1 MADNR
6 DTAIIVG
13 AGPGLGAALAR
24 RFARAEMNVAMAVRN
39 PARIEVLA
47 AEYSGVVH
55 RTVAFACDGTR
66 EADVQALFQRVG
78 AELGPPRLVVF
89 NAGAFVRKGI
99 LETSVE
105 EFERCWKAGC
115 LGGFLVGR
123 EAVRAMLAHKSD
135 GRHRGTIIFTGAT
148 ASLRGG
154 ANFHNL
160 AVGKFGLRALA
171 QSMAREFHPQGI
183 HVGHVIIDGQ
193 IESNERPGRSVADR
207 GADAV
212 LSPDAIAEAYWQLH
226 LQAPSAW
233 TLELDLRPYVEK
245 F

>member
-6 DTAIIVG
+6 ETAIIVG
-13 AGPGLGAALAR
+13 AGTGLGAALAR
-24 RFARAEMNVAMAVRN
+24 RFSRAEMNVAMAVRN
-39 PARIEVLA
+39 PARIEALA
-47 AEYSGVVH
+47 AEYCGLNHSTIAV
-55 RTVAFACDGTR
+55 ACDGTR
-66 EADVQALFQRVG
+66 EADVQALFQR
-78 AELGPPRLVVF
+78 AASELGPPRLVVY
-89 NAGAFVRKGI
+89 NAGGFVRKAL

-105 EFERCWKAGC
+105 DFERSWKAAC

-123 EAVRAMLAHKSD
+123 EAVRAMLAQKGD
-135 GRHRGTIIFTGAT
+135 GNHRGTVIFTGAT

-154 ANFHNL
+154 ATFHNF
-160 AVGKFGLRALA
+160 AVGKFGLRALS
-171 QSMAREFHPQGI
+171 QSMAREFQPKGI

-193 IESNERPGRSVADR
+193 IESNERPGRSVAER

-226 LQAPSAW
+226 LQKPSAW